1 MMMANPEV
9 YVVSPNRNVPTH
21 TWNPIEVIENFVNKV
36 PEMDVKFG
44 SNTDTQ
50 EGPLTVSLKTSLAAD
65 PQTYEQVAISML
77 SLIHI

>member
-21 TWNPIEVIENFVNKV
+21 TWNPIEVIENFISKV

-44 SNTDTQ
+44 AWTDEQ
-50 EGPLTVSLKTSLAAD
+50 EGPLTAVSYTHLPLPTNR
-65 PQTYEQVAISML
+65 EV
-77 SLIHI
+77 